1 MKGTLPAFSLLV
13 QPNSLLANLFVYLRL
28 QILPIN
34 LTQKCAEIQLVLTD
48 VDGVLTDGRVIFD
61 NRGVESKQFHIR
73 DGQGIR
79 LWQQS
84 GGTLGIV
91 TGRSSQVVKLRA
103 AELDID
109 IVRQGVKDKLQ
120 VVRTICEELQLEF
133 SQVCY
138 LGDDLPDWAVI
149 QRVGMGVAVGDAA
162 EELKQDADYVTSLPG
177 GHGAVR
183 EVIELLLKNTN
194 RWEAVLRKYQT

>member
-1 MKGTLPAFSLLV
+1 M
-13 QPNSLLANLFVYLRL
+13 
-28 QILPIN
+28 N
-34 LTQKCAEIQLVLTD
+34 LTEKCAQIRLVLTD

-61 NRGVESKQFHIR
+61 NQGVESKQFNIR

-79 LWQQS
+79 LWQQFGGQQS
-84 GGTLGIV
+84 GGQLGIV

-120 VVRTICEELQLEF
+120 VVRSICEELQLELA
-133 SQVCY
+133 QVCY

-149 QRVGMGVAVGDAA
+149 KNVGLGVAVNDAA
-162 EELKQDADYVTSLPG
+162 EELKKDADYVTSLRG
-177 GHGAVR
+177 GHGAMR
-183 EVIELLLKNTN
+183 EVVELLLKNTN